1 MENQENNNI
10 HTLEANI
17 IFRMAIFFFRS
28 TTILRVWTS
37 ITHIGTLIAFE
48 CFGKAEKSGKK
59 PNDLLE
65 HHFSEILEFAK
76 FVLISFSRILPQFK
90 RYVVNLQA
98 GWNLSYHV
106 MYYIQLFG
114 WYDSSPREW

>member
-17 IFRMAIFFFRS
+17 ISGIAIFFFRS
-28 TTILRVWTS
+28 SRILRVWTS

-65 HHFSEILEFAK
+65 HHVSEILEFVK
-76 FVLISFSRILPQFK
+76 FALISFSKILPQFR

-98 GWNLSYHV
+98 GWNLSYRI

-114 WYDSSPREW
+114 

>member
-17 IFRMAIFFFRS
+17 ISGIAIFFFRS
-28 TTILRVWTS
+28 TNILRVWTS

-65 HHFSEILEFAK
+65 HHFSEILEFVK
-76 FVLISFSRILPQFK
+76 FVLISFSKILPQFR

-98 GWNLSYHV
+98 G
-106 MYYIQLFG
+106 
-114 WYDSSPREW
+114 